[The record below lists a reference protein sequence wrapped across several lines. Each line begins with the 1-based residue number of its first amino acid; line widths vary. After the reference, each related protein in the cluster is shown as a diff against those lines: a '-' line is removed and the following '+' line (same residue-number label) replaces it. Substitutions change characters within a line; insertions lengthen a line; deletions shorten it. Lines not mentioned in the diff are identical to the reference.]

1 MVSGCIFPHLNT
13 YCACLKQIQDQQSEV
28 KETENFMQEFTVW
41 GVRLYQFRDADKTK
55 PPDYADKKRNRNRDN
70 KESCQ
75 QL

>member
-1 MVSGCIFPHLNT
+1 M
-13 YCACLKQIQDQQSEV
+13 
-28 KETENFMQEFTVW
+28 ETENFMQEFTVW

-70 KESCQ
+70 KESWQ